1 MNGITSQF
9 LRNLVV
15 DVVDESYD
23 IDEITTTLATPGY
36 QTPYAFA
43 KNDFKKRN
51 KKSLKSIGYTMVKE
65 ELDMNDIKLLKIL
78 IRDEIAEIFKTL
90 YQKRGSWR
98 K

>member
-1 MNGITSQF
+1 MNAKTNQF

-15 DVVDESYD
+15 DVIDNSYD
-23 IDEITTTLATPGY
+23 VDEITTSLGSPGY
-36 QTPYAFA
+36 ETPFAFS

-51 KKSLKSIGYTMVKE
+51 KKSLKSVGYTMVKE
-65 ELDMNDIKLLKIL
+65 ELDMTDIKLLKIL